1 VRSTGLFTERNGHGS
16 EVPTFASVLAG
27 DDEAKAFAII
37 LHSLRKQGWSDEEIR
52 DAFRGRVVSPTSA
65 LCS

>member
-1 VRSTGLFTERNGHGS
+1 MKSTELFTERNGHRS
-16 EVPTFASVLAG
+16 EVPTLASTLAG
-27 DDEAKAFAII
+27 DDEAKAFAVI

-65 LCS
+65 LYS